1 MPAICTM
8 CRRRPA
14 VYVRTF
20 SGDKLCQACL
30 RRQLLKQAKRSL
42 GSHGILK
49 PRQRIVVPL
58 SPLAPLPS
66 LALADL
72 ASRVEARYG
81 STIIILI
88 NRDALEP
95 GPGTLDKIKELGA
108 EVAVES
114 RPLPGGLSPPECM
127 RAERALAIT
136 AAKRLGA
143 DAVAM
148 PYTRDL
154 LTLAL
159 LEAMAGQAEML
170 SEAEES
176 WPGPVPGVAG
186 LSRVESEAAAAY
198 AALQGYDA
206 TPLCRVNTGV
216 ARLLKAASWGRPELV
231 YSSSKSIGL
240 LASEAGSRFRRCRV
254 CGGYTSGGDVC
265 WLCRRLGLG

>member
-8 CRRRPA
+8 CKRRPA
-14 VYVRTF
+14 VYARTF

-30 RRQLLKQAKRSL
+30 RRQLTRQAKRSL
-42 GSHGILK
+42 GSHGALK
-49 PRQRIVVPL
+49 PRQRIVVPI
-58 SPLAPLPS
+58 SALAPLPS

-81 STIIILI
+81 ATIIILI
-88 NRDALEP
+88 NKE
-95 GPGTLDKIKELGA
+95 TLKPSPTTLRKIGELGA
-108 EVAVES
+108 MIEEES
-114 RPLPGGLSPPECM
+114 HPLPQGLTPPEYM
-127 RAERALAIT
+127 RAERAIAFT
-136 AAKRLGA
+136 AASKLKA

-159 LEAMAGQAEML
+159 LEATSNNPELL

-186 LSRVESEAAAAY
+186 LSRIESEAAAAY

-206 TPLCRVNTGV
+206 TPRCRVDTGV

-240 LASEAGSRFRRCRV
+240 LAGEASSRFGRCRI
-254 CGGYTSGGDVC
+254 CGGYTAGGGVC
-265 WLCRRLGLG
+265 GLCRRLGLG